1 MRSKVTTN
9 ELRQRLKELE
19 KENLDLKK
27 EVETL
32 RELAEKYKT
41 IFETVPT
48 SIQVVDKNGIIVE
61 VNPYHLRQ
69 MGRGKTTKQDYL
81 NQHIL
86 SRPSIVRAGLIE
98 KYRRV
103 LAGEKMEEREVH
115 FPITSG
121 GGKNAY
127 SNIRGAPIV
136 RDGEIIGAIFI
147 SEDVTQLKQD
157 HEELIRHREKL
168 EELVAARTRDLQE
181 AYLKLQEENAE
192 RRKAEEEKEK
202 IIVQL
207 QEALA
212 RVKTLSGLLP
222 ICASCKKI
230 RDDDGYWHQVEVY
243 IRDHAEVEF
252 SHGICPE
259 CVKKLYP
266 EFYSGSEK
274 QQS

>member
-1 MRSKVTTN
+1 MYSEATPNDLK
-9 ELRQRLKELE
+9 QRIKELE
-19 KENLDLKK
+19 KETLDLKK
-27 EVETL
+27 EVEAL
-32 RELAEKYKT
+32 REAAEKYKT

-61 VNPYHLRQ
+61 VNPYHLRH

-81 NQHIL
+81 GQPIL
-86 SRPSIVRAGLIE
+86 SRPSIVRAGLAE

-103 LAGEKMEEREVH
+103 LSGEKMEEWQVH

-121 GGKNAY
+121 GGQDAY
-127 SNIRGAPIV
+127 SNIRGAPLM

-147 SEDVTQLKQD
+147 SEDVTELKQD

-181 AYLKLQEENAE
+181 AYLKLQEENTE

-230 RDDDGYWHQVEVY
+230 RDDDGYWYQVEVY
-243 IRDHAEVEF
+243 IRDHAGVEF
-252 SHGICPE
+252 SHSICPE

-266 EFYSGSEK
+266 EFYSDSEQK
-274 QQS
+274 

>member
-1 MRSKVTTN
+1 MHPKTTPG
-9 ELRQRLKELE
+9 ELKQRIKELE
-19 KENLDLKK
+19 KENLDLKN
-27 EVETL
+27 EVEAL
-32 RELAEKYKT
+32 RESAEKYKT
-41 IFETVPT
+41 IFETAPT
-48 SIQVVDKNGIIVE
+48 SIQVVDRNGIIIE

-81 NQHIL
+81 NQSIL

-98 KYRRV
+98 KYKRV
-103 LAGEKMEEREVH
+103 LAGEKMEEWEVH

-121 GGKNAY
+121 GVQDAY

-181 AYLKLQEENAE
+181 AYLQLQEENTE
-192 RRKAEEEKEK
+192 RRRAEEEKEK

-266 EFYSGSEK
+266 EFYSGSKK

>member
-9 ELRQRLKELE
+9 DLQQRINQLE

-27 EVETL
+27 EVEVL
-32 RELAEKYKT
+32 REAAEKYQT

-48 SIQVVDKNGIIVE
+48 SIQVVDKNGIIIE
-61 VNPYHLRQ
+61 VNPYHLEH

-81 NQHIL
+81 NQPIL

-103 LAGEKMEEREVH
+103 LAGEKMEEGEVH
-115 FPITSG
+115 FPFTSG
-121 GGKNAY
+121 GVKDAY

-136 RDGEIIGAIFI
+136 RDGEVIGAIFI
-147 SEDVTQLKQD
+147 SEDVTQLKKD

-181 AYLKLQEENAE
+181 AYRKLQEENVE
-192 RRKAEEEKEK
+192 RQKAEEEKER
-202 IIVQL
+202 IIIQL

-212 RVKTLSGLLP
+212 RVKALSGLLP

-230 RDDDGYWHQVEVY
+230 RDDDGYWYQVEVY
-243 IRDHAEVEF
+243 IRDHAQVEF

-266 EFYSGSEK
+266 EFYSDSEK
-274 QQS
+274 Q